1 MKSLHGVNI
10 YITGGS
16 SGIGLAFARLAASK
30 GANIAIIARDTK
42 KLEQAKKEIY
52 SVCKSSSQKVEA
64 YSIDVCDA
72 KKLYKAVPKMILKS
86 GNPDVL
92 VCAAGVGLSNYFEK
106 IADDDFKK
114 IMDINVFGIWY
125 TLKAFYPYLKNR
137 NTHCVLL
144 SSLAGLIGVYTYS
157 AYGTSKFAV
166 FGLADCLRS
175 EFKENGITLSV
186 ICPPEVN
193 TPFLQEELKT
203 IPVKAKRIKKI
214 TGVLSADT
222 IAQSI
227 MKAILKRKFMI
238 VPGFMGKTTWLLHRL
253 LNGYGTRFLTDIL
266 IKL

>member
-1 MKSLHGVNI
+1 MKSLQGANV

-16 SGIGLAFARLAASK
+16 SGIGLAFAKLAAQH
-30 GANIAIIARDTK
+30 GANIAIIARDIT
-42 KLEQAKKEIY
+42 KLEDARKIIKK
-52 SVCKSSSQKVEA
+52 CCAGDNQKVEA
-64 YSIDVCDA
+64 YSIDVCNP
-72 KKLYKAVPKMILKS
+72 KKLYKAIPDIIKKS

-92 VCAAGVGLSNYFEK
+92 VCAAGVGLSNYFEN
-106 IADDDFKK
+106 IRDDDFKQL
-114 IMDINVFGIWY
+114 MDINVFGIWY
-125 TLKAFYPYLKNR
+125 TLKAFYPYMKGRKTN
-137 NTHCVLL
+137 CVLL
-144 SSLAGLIGVYTYS
+144 SSLAGLIGVYSYS

-175 EFKENGITLSV
+175 EFKENGIALSV

-227 MKAILKRKFMI
+227 MKAILKKKFMV
-238 VPGFMGKTTWLLHRL
+238 VPGFMSKTTWLLHRL